1 MTRLPDRAEFIL
13 VHAYLDGEL
22 DPANA
27 LAIERRMAA
36 EPALLAE
43 YKRLEAL
50 QRLLRE
56 RFPHQGPSPE
66 LRARI
71 EAAVGIKPARAQPSW
86 RALAASI
93 AITAVVSSGATWIAR
108 APEFG

>member
-1 MTRLPDRAEFIL
+1 MTRSPDREDSIL

-27 LAIERRMAA
+27 LAIEHRMAA
-36 EPALLAE
+36 EPALMAE
-43 YKRLEAL
+43 YRRLDAL

-56 RFPHQGPSPE
+56 RFPHEGPSPE

-71 EAAVGIKPARAQPSW
+71 EAAVGMKPARAQPSW

-93 AITAVVSSGATWIAR
+93 AITPLVTH
-108 APEFG
+108 